1 MGRSFS
7 LTKAKALSATFD
19 EDTFVYI
26 VDDDP
31 GVRASVAALVES
43 HGMRTKE
50 YASAEEFLVVANDDL
65 HGCLVVDVR
74 MQGMGGLEL
83 HEEMHRRQMTLPVIV
98 ITGYADVPMAV
109 GALQGGAIS
118 FLTKPC
124 PPEHLWETISRALE
138 RSWTARRV
146 REQQRA
152 IEQRLRSLT
161 PGERLVLVKVL
172 SGVPNKRIA
181 RDLDIGLR
189 TVELRR
195 STLMKKMEAA
205 SLAELIQMVLQV
217 GSQDPEP
224 RGPAPPLE

>member
-1 MGRSFS
+1 M
-7 LTKAKALSATFD
+7 KAKALSATFD

-31 GVRASVAALVES
+31 GVRAAMAALVQS
-43 HGMRTKE
+43 RGKRTKE

-65 HGCLVVDVR
+65 LGCLVVDVR

-83 HEEMHRRQMTLPVIV
+83 HEEMHRRQITLPVIV
-98 ITGYADVPMAV
+98 ITGHADVPMAV
-109 GALQGGAIS
+109 RALQGGAIS

-124 PPEHLWETISRALE
+124 PPEHLWEMISRALE
-138 RSWTARRV
+138 QSWAARRV

-152 IEQRLRSLT
+152 IEQRLGTLT
-161 PGERLVLVKVL
+161 SGERLVLVKVL
-172 SGVPNKRIA
+172 GGVPNKRIA

-195 STLMKKMEAA
+195 SNLMKKMEAA
-205 SLAELIQMVLQV
+205 SLAELIQMVLQIGFQDLQPL
-217 GSQDPEP
+217 GS
-224 RGPAPPLE
+224 APPRE